1 MENRNCIFYIT
12 TMLNKFFLYIV
23 VDDLS
28 ESKKKRNFLRK
39 QYYTLLLLFMVQC
52 SKSIGILA
60 NRRLVIT
67 ENQIPKELLT

>member
-1 MENRNCIFYIT
+1 
-12 TMLNKFFLYIV
+12 MLNKFFLYIV

-28 ESKKKRNFLRK
+28 ESKKRNFLRK

-52 SKSIGILA
+52 SKSIGVLA

>member
-28 ESKKKRNFLRK
+28 ESKKKETFLESNITHS
-39 QYYTLLLLFMVQC
+39 YYY
-52 SKSIGILA
+52 S
-60 NRRLVIT
+60 
-67 ENQIPKELLT
+67 

>member
-1 MENRNCIFYIT
+1 
-12 TMLNKFFLYIV
+12 MLNKFFLYIV

-28 ESKKKRNFLRK
+28 ESKKRNFLRK

>member
-28 ESKKKRNFLRK
+28 ESKKKETFLESNITHS
-39 QYYTLLLLFMVQC
+39 YYYSWYNVVKVQVFWLIGGLL
-52 SKSIGILA
+52 
-60 NRRLVIT
+60 
-67 ENQIPKELLT
+67 

>member
-1 MENRNCIFYIT
+1 
-12 TMLNKFFLYIV
+12 MLNKFFLYIV